1 MEERKCKKCG
11 NTKPLTSFYKTGR
24 KNDKNPD
31 QRHYECK
38 ECTKKR
44 IRASHKANPDA
55 ARDRHLR
62 RNYGITLAEFNRM
75 VLKQGSKCACC
86 GTSEPGGKH
95 NQWCVDHDHITGAVR
110 ELLCKDCNIV
120 LGLVED
126 SPEHLQRLT
135 EYVIKHAKANE
146 RRASDSA

>member
-1 MEERKCKKCG
+1 MKERKCYRCKE
-11 NTKPLTSFYKTGR
+11 TKSISEFYTDKSKTGGR
-24 KNDKNPD
+24 N
-31 QRHYECK
+31 YECK